1 MSTDQIEKST
11 VLEAPRAG
19 VWRALSDAKSFG
31 EWFGVQLTG
40 SFAPGARLRGKVTH
54 KGYENIPIEFK
65 IERMEPERFLSW
77 QWHPYAIDPQIDY
90 SAEPTTF
97 VVLELDE
104 APAGGTRL
112 RVRESGFDAIPSSR
126 RREAYDANDR
136 GWTMQMESIQRYLKK
151 AA

>member
-1 MSTDQIEKST
+1 MSKDQIEKSV
-11 VLEAPRAG
+11 VLEAPRAQ

-40 SFAPGARLRGKVTH
+40 LFAPGARIRGKVTL
-54 KGYENIPIEFK
+54 KGYEDLPIEFR

-97 VVLELDE
+97 VVLELE
-104 APAGGTRL
+104 EIPGGTRL
-112 RVRESGFDAIPSSR
+112 WVRESGFEAIPSSR
-126 RREAYDANDR
+126 RREAYDANEK
-136 GWTMQMESIQRYLKK
+136 GWTMQME
-151 AA
+151 